1 MVDAETLFDLL
12 QMEIVSFIHSTKNVG
27 KNEANTKLE
36 QMGFRVGQSLIE
48 KFTKDSPRF
57 KDELD
62 MMKFVCRD
70 YWTVLFS
77 KQIDNLR
84 TNHQGVY
91 VLNDNSFKLLHKIS
105 GNRQNIMEC
114 QKYVAFPCGLIRGGL
129 AGLGVASFVSAD
141 VNEMPAVKFTVEIQR
156 S

>member
-12 QMEIVSFIHSTKNVG
+12 HMEIVSFLHSQKCAS
-27 KNEANTKLE
+27 KSEANTKLE

-48 KFTKDSPRF
+48 KFSKDMTRF

-62 MMKFVCRD
+62 LMKYICKDF
-70 YWTVLFS
+70 WVLLYC

-91 VLNDNSFKLLHKIS
+91 VLVDSNFKLLTKITV
-105 GNRQNIMEC
+105 NKQFVTEA
-114 QKYVAFPCGLIRGGL
+114 QKYIAFPCGLIRGAL
-129 AGLGVASFVSAD
+129 AALGVTSFVTAD
-141 VNEMPAVKFTVEIQR
+141 VMEMPTVKFQVEIQR
-156 S
+156 T